1 MSLTDHSARP
11 LKVRRKF
18 RLPSPWSLGAVA
30 IALVVVGPILAVV
43 WIALFPADNIWPH
56 LISTTLPRYVRNTAI
71 LMCLVG
77 LIAGVVG
84 TVTAWIVSRYD
95 FPGRRWLEWLLL
107 LPLAVPAYLGAYA
120 LVDFLQYAG
129 PVQTGL
135 RTLFGW
141 SSARDYWF
149 PEIRSMG
156 RGAVLGGG
164 ALFLCLPAHAGSLSR
179 AIRQRRGS
187 GAVARRRGTGAVPAH
202 RSSAGQARIAAGVA
216 IVMMETVNDFGTV
229 DYFAVQTLTT
239 GIFSVWL
246 QSGNAGGAAQ
256 IACVVLVL
264 VIVLVTLEKSSRRRM
279 RFFNLSIRHRP
290 VQRQRLRGTAA
301 IAALCACALPF
312 LAGFLLPAG
321 VLLGHAFDNPSG
333 WVDPVVIE
341 AMRNTLLVGGA
352 AALVTVSG
360 GIFLVYGVR
369 MSGRQIP
376 RLLLPVTTIGYAAPG
391 AVLGIG
397 ILIPLAGFDHALAD
411 LIERV
416 TGRDVGLLLTGSA
429 FALVLAYCVRFFAIA
444 QGAADAAM
452 GRVSPN
458 LALAAR
464 SLGRTQGQTRRGL
477 LSAHPRVC
485 GLGAAAR
492 IRRLR
497 QGTAGHA
504 LAATVQL
511 RHARNPC
518 TRAGQPR
525 EHRRGGTSGH
535 ARDSRRSLRGR
546 APGPREPL
554 KRDTGRSG
562 WHRASSRAC
571 ACNPAADTQVF
582 RRRCG
587 GRAPQAGT
595 EWLWSGGP
603 QDGRAATRARMNGN
617 TFAASSGLR
626 PAPLAAPAGTIVACS
641 HIVLA
646 SPASS

>member
-156 RGAVLGGG
+156 AAVLVLGAALYPYVYLLTRAAFREQSGSAEEVAQSLGAG
-164 ALFLCLPAHAGSLSR
+164 ALGRFLRIGLPL
-179 AIRQRRGS
+179 
-187 GAVARRRGTGAVPAH
+187 ARPA
-202 RSSAGQARIAAGVA
+202 IAAGVA

-464 SLGRTQGQTRRGL
+464 SLGRTQGQT
-477 LSAHPRVC
+477 
-485 GLGAAAR
+485 LGA
-492 IRRLR
+492 
-497 QGTAGHA
+497 
-504 LAATVQL
+504 VYY
-511 RHARNPC
+511 
-518 TRAGQPR
+518 
-525 EHRRGGTSGH
+525 
-535 ARDSRRSLRGR
+535 
-546 APGPREPL
+546 PL
-554 KRDTGRSG
+554 I
-562 WHRASSRAC
+562 RASVASALLLVFVDC
-571 ACNPAADTQVF
+571 VKELPATLLLRPFNFDT
-582 RRRCG
+582 
-587 GRAPQAGT
+587 
-595 EWLWSGGP
+595 L
-603 QDGRAATRARMNGN
+603 ATRVHEQ
-617 TFAASSGLR
+617 ASLENIGG
-626 PAPLAAPAGTIVACS
+626 AAPPGMLVILVGLCAV
-641 HIVLA
+641 VLLA
-646 SPASS
+646 RANR